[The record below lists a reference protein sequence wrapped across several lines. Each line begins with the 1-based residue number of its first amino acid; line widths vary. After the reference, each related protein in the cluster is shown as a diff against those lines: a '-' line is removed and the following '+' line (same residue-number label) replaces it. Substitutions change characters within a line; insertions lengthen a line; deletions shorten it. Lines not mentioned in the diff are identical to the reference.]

1 MPPSN
6 SRLPSAPNGVSALA
20 ANAAAPAGSVCTGLT
35 SDGTTH
41 GRLATAITASVT
53 VSRRLR
59 LLPDAPDGA
68 HSAVPDGAQ
77 SAVPDGAQS
86 AVPNGAQSATGTAAS
101 AVIDMAANPPTAAGT
116 IATLSRHAEIRPS
129 RPRISRST
137 HGSPA

>member
-53 VSRRLR
+53 ISRRLR
-59 LLPDAPDGA
+59 LLPDAT
-68 HSAVPDGAQ
+68 DGAQ

-86 AVPNGAQSATGTAAS
+86 AVPDGAHSATGTAAS

-116 IATLSRHAEIRPS
+116 IAALSRHAEIRPS